1 MSFERAV
8 PAPHAG
14 EAVGQ
19 QPACRAALDRALQ
32 ITSCARRHG
41 APPSSAIGAR
51 RRPPHDRRVAGE
63 GPATRARFRALRCF
77 THHGPNDPLR
87 KNGAGSRRSSRCGR
101 SSSRS
106 AAQPPP
112 RPSATTWPSH
122 SSQGARG
129 RDALY
134 DSDPDDGERET
145 HMTRRPLRCAPPS
158 RGVTG
163 VRGRRAPRWRAG
175 GSCSSTTTSRRSVRL
190 RKVAGDLVAV
200 DDRSLPRAVVEPD
213 ERTSTASAPVTPLR
227 RGRMWHYI
235 LTMPQRMRRWR
246 SKRSANVKD
255 SNCAEDP
262 ILLAH
267 VPAVLM
273 QAVGGLECARLR
285 ARRYRAEGDRP
296 RPASPAATTSRER
309 AATSCRET
317 RHARCGLPE

>member
-1 MSFERAV
+1 MVSRIT
-8 PAPHAG
+8 
-14 EAVGQ
+14 AVGYDLAF
-19 QPACRAALDRALQ
+19 PFEPR
-32 ITSCARRHG
+32 CARARRSLRLR
-41 APPSSAIGAR
+41 PRRWGAR
-51 RRPPHDRRVAGE
+51 DAYD
-63 GPATRARFRALRCF
+63 AAA
-77 THHGPNDPLR
+77 
-87 KNGAGSRRSSRCGR
+87 SSM
-101 SSSRS
+101 RS
-106 AAQPPP
+106 AL
-112 RPSATTWPSH
+112 
-122 SSQGARG
+122 ARG
-129 RDALY
+129 
-134 DSDPDDGERET
+134 
-145 HMTRRPLRCAPPS
+145 
-158 RGVTG
+158 TG
-163 VRGRRAPRWRAG
+163 VRGRRAPPWRAG

-213 ERTSTASAPVTPLR
+213 ERTSTASAPVTPPR

-235 LTMPQRMRRWR
+235 LTMPRRMRRWR

-273 QAVGGLECARLR
+273 QAVGGRERARLR
-285 ARRYRAEGDRP
+285 ARRDRAEGDRP